1 MRATGKQNIGSL
13 FVFLSFYLIGLPLA
27 IPVML
32 LTSLGIKGK
41 YSGLRIAFRFSIKY
55 VIYHVYREK

>member
-13 FVFLSFYLIGLPLA
+13 FVFLSFYLIALPIA

-32 LTSLGIKGK
+32 LTPLGIRGK
-41 YSGLRIAFRFSIKY
+41 YSGLRKVFRF
-55 VIYHVYREK
+55 